1 MIAMAREQFELSST
15 QSQLLA
21 ELMAECDL
29 PTKKAVLEN
38 ALVVLGWAVSEV
50 KNGRSIA
57 AVNEAKKIYR
67 ELTMPVLQT
76 VRRKSGAPVALAA
89 AGA

>member
-1 MIAMAREQFELSST
+1 MAREQFELSST
-15 QSQLLA
+15 QSQLLTD
-21 ELMAECDL
+21 LMAECDL

-57 AVNEAKKIYR
+57 AVHEAKNIFR

-76 VRRKSGAPVALAA
+76 VRAKAGAPVPAALARS
-89 AGA
+89 

>member
-57 AVNEAKKIYR
+57 AVNEAKNIYR

>member
-1 MIAMAREQFELSST
+1 MAREQFELSST

-21 ELMAECDL
+21 ELMRECDL
-29 PTKKAVLEN
+29 PSKKAVLEN

-50 KNGRSIA
+50 KNGRAIA
-57 AVNEAKKIYR
+57 AVHEGKKVYR

-76 VRRKSGAPVALAA
+76 VRRKAESPVPVLASG
-89 AGA
+89 G

>member
-1 MIAMAREQFELSST
+1 MAREQFELSST

-21 ELMAECDL
+21 ELMKECDL
-29 PTKKAVLEN
+29 PSKKAVLEN

-57 AVNEAKKIYR
+57 AVHEGKKVYR
-67 ELTMPVLQT
+67 ELTMPALQT
-76 VRRKSGAPVALAA
+76 VQRKAEIAEPAA
-89 AGA
+89 ARVG